1 MEQLV
6 AVTDPHARSPEELA
20 ARLGVDPRRGLDAD
34 DAARRLQVYGRN
46 ELAAKAKAS
55 LVRRFLNQFRNVMIV
70 ILLLAAGLSGVMGEL
85 HDTIVILVIV
95 ILNAIIGSVQEYRA
109 ERAIDAL
116 RKMTSSEIRVRRNG
130 HQLQIADE
138 ALVPGDIVYLEAGN
152 VVAGDI
158 RLLKC
163 VDLEIDEAS
172 LTGESLPVAKNANTR
187 LNPECALGDRLTM
200 AFKGTHVT
208 RGHATGI
215 TVATGADTELG
226 RVAGLIESAADT
238 QTPLQVRLARFGRRL
253 AVVVL
258 AISLVVFASGLLRG
272 EPWLL
277 MLLTAVS
284 LAVAAIPEALPAVIS
299 ISLAIGARKMSHRNA
314 VMRRLSAVETL
325 GSVTYICADKTGT
338 LTRNEMRLEIIHAA
352 GREVGSLAEAG
363 DGEALW
369 TLLGHAMALNNDVVR
384 NGDHSPRGDPT
395 EIALYLGALEADYD
409 RDELERRHPRL
420 AEVPFHAER
429 RIMSTLNQMDD
440 HVLVVSKGAPESL
453 LLLCRDQLGSD
464 GKMNIDA
471 DALLQKSDELAQR
484 GYRVLAFAIRSLDAV
499 PADISS
505 NQVERDMTFLAL
517 VGLIDPPRDEV
528 RQAIRECS
536 SAGITPVM
544 ITGDHPGTALAI
556 AEQLGIQSP
565 DGVRTGTQLDE
576 LSDED
581 LLACV
586 QSTRIY
592 ARVSPEQKIRIVRA
606 LQQLGEYV
614 AMTGDGVNDA
624 PALKQ
629 ADIGVAMGLKGTDV
643 ARESSDMVLKDDNF
657 ATIVGAVR
665 EGRRIFDNI
674 KKFIKYTMTS
684 NAGEIWT
691 IFMAPFLGM
700 PLPLLPIQIL
710 WINLVTDGLPGL
722 ALSAEPGERGIMRR
736 PPRPPDESIFAH
748 GTWQRIIWI
757 GMLIGG
763 LSLGAQAWAY
773 HGGSQNWQTI
783 VFTVLTLCQLM
794 NAMMIRSDHESIFTL
809 GLASNL
815 PLLAT
820 VLLTTGLHLLVVYL
834 PLFNDIFNTTPLTPG
849 ELAVCF
855 VLPLVVLVASEI
867 EKWLIRRGR
876 LYRSAAPETR

>member
-152 VVAGDI
+152 VVAGDV

-172 LTGESLPVAKNANTR
+172 LTGESLPVAKHANAR

-352 GREVGSLAEAG
+352 GRDVGSLAEAG
-363 DGEALW
+363 DGAALW

-384 NGDHSPRGDPT
+384 NGDHRPRGDPT

-409 RDELERRHPRL
+409 RSELERRHPRL

-453 LLLCRDQLGSD
+453 LRLCQDQLGSH
-464 GKMNIDA
+464 GKMDIDA
-471 DALLQKSDELAQR
+471 DALLQKSSELAQR

-499 PADISS
+499 PDDISS
-505 NQVERDMTFLAL
+505 DQIERDMTFLAL

-867 EKWLIRRGR
+867 EKWLIRRGY
-876 LYRSAAPETR
+876 LYRSAAPEAG